1 METGEMAKDRSGYI
15 FQDKSGAWF
24 ARTTITDH
32 AGKRRNIKR
41 RAKDKRDAKEILKNI
56 LRELEA
62 EGSKFVD
69 CSRMTFNDLADFYAD
84 NFCKPAQYVDGKK
97 IAGLR

>member
-1 METGEMAKDRSGYI
+1 MAKDRSGYI

-32 AGKRRNIKR
+32 PGKRRNAKR
-41 RAKDKRDAKEILKNI
+41 RAKDGRDAQEILKNI

-62 EGSKFVD
+62 EGSKSVD
-69 CSRMTFNDLADFYAD
+69 RAGLTFND
-84 NFCKPAQYVDGKK
+84 PAEFLCRSLLQ
-97 IAGLR
+97 IRRLR